1 MKNLYRSTVATILLS
16 VICSTSLIAGGDKFS
31 PRLVGMGR
39 SFTALSRGLDA
50 VGTNPANLALS
61 DRDATVT
68 INLVPIGFQVG
79 SDLFNYKIYN
89 DYFTGIPDPNDPNN
103 RIGKPLNDADKN
115 EILGL
120 FPEGIARTQ
129 MKFETAP
136 IGVSVQI
143 GNFGFA
149 IVPSIQT
156 AVNLDLS
163 EGYLKFPLMGTEVE
177 KKYSFNG
184 TALNASAVA
193 EVNTSIGYMLPMDLP
208 NVSEIS
214 VGIGIKYL
222 QGLAFIATDHYNASI
237 EIVGETKT
245 YQDKYGNQYQDFV
258 AEDIRGDF
266 EFLQYVAVDSTD
278 YQPVGSGMGF
288 DIGASALLFDAVRV
302 GVSVT
307 DIGSIKWDKYTK
319 AIVGASSFSLKNAAT
334 QAGQDTISQAFKG
347 TTKDTSAF
355 EFDLPT
361 AFHFGAEMR
370 VDEVVEVIPF
380 RWTVAVDMHL
390 GLNEVAGNT
399 KLAQFAI
406 GTELD
411 PLAGWLPLRTGI
423 LLGGRDRFSWAA
435 GFGIHLANT
444 FDLDFATQSI
454 AILTNPD
461 GFRTGS
467 FTMGMRLRF

>member
-1 MKNLYRSTVATILLS
+1 MFVIVLLAVVTSATVY
-16 VICSTSLIAGGDKFS
+16 AGGDKYS

-39 SFTALSRGLDA
+39 TFTALSRGLDA
-50 VGTNPANLALS
+50 VGTNPANLALN
-61 DRDATVT
+61 DRDATLT
-68 INLVPIGFQVG
+68 INLIPIGLSVG

-89 DYFTGIPDPNDPNN
+89 DFFTGVPDPTNPNN
-103 RIGKPLNDADKN
+103 RIAKVLNDQDKKD
-115 EILGL
+115 ILGL
-120 FPEGIARTQ
+120 FPEGLARTQ

-136 IGVSVQI
+136 IGLSMQI
-143 GNFGFA
+143 GDFGFA
-149 IVPSIQT
+149 IVPSVQS
-156 AVNLDLS
+156 AMNLDLS
-163 EGYLKFPLMGTEVE
+163 EGYFKFLL
-177 KKYSFNG
+177 NG
-184 TALNASAVA
+184 FEENGSTYDLSNTAVNASTVA
-193 EVNTSIGYMLPMDLP
+193 EVNFSAAYILPVSLP
-208 NVSEIS
+208 EVDEIS
-214 VGIGIKYL
+214 VGIGVKYM
-222 QGLAFIATDHYNASI
+222 QGIFYVATDKYNSVI
-237 EIVGETKT
+237 QSVVYKS
-245 YQDKYGNQYQDFV
+245 DPGNGQLIIDSMKVKGRF
-258 AEDIRGDF
+258 D
-266 EFLQYVAVDSTD
+266 FLQYFALDSND
-278 YQPVGSGMGF
+278 YQPVGSGLGI
-288 DIGASALLFDAVRV
+288 DIGVSALLFDAVRV
-302 GVSVT
+302 GASIT

-319 AIVGASSFSLKNAAT
+319 AIVGNSSFELNGIGD
-334 QAGQDTISQAFKG
+334 QAGQDSLTNAFKG

-361 AFHFGAEMR
+361 AFHLGAEMR
-370 VDEVVEVIPF
+370 VDEIVEAIPF